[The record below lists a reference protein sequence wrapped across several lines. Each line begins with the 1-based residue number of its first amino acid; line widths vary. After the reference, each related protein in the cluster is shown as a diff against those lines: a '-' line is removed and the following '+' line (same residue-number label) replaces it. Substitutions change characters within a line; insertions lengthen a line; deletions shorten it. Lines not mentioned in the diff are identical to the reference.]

1 MPIVIVQNKIC
12 GVGFAGKIQVISK
25 NIIAEDRNITLKL
38 KNCRFSIQ
46 HFRGGKLHFVV
57 QVTDSFA
64 FGEHDFGTAL
74 FLDLFSHFFDAP

>member
-1 MPIVIVQNKIC
+1 MSIVIVQDKIC
-12 GVGFAGKIQVISK
+12 GVGFAGEIQVVDR
-25 NIIAEDRNITLKL
+25 NIIAEDRNITFKL
-38 KNCRFSIQ
+38 KNRRFSIQ

-74 FLDLFSHFFDAP
+74 FFGLVFAFL